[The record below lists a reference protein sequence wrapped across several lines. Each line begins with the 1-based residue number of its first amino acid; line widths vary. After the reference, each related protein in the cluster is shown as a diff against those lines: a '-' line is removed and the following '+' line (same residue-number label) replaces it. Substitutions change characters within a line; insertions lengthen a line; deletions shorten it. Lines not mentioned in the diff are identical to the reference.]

1 MIEELL
7 LGTLVLV
14 LKMMPLG
21 LPAAFLTLYAR
32 VCGWEV
38 HVGVAF
44 FFSYLFS
51 NMLFGLSMRYLG
63 PELTCWVCVYGI
75 LRCTYGPK

>member
-7 LGTLVLV
+7 YGTFLNLM
-14 LKMMPLG
+14 KMMPLG

-32 VCGWEV
+32 VCGWET

-44 FFSYLFS
+44 FFSFLFS
-51 NMLFGLSMRYLG
+51 ATFFSLSIRYLG
-63 PELTCWVCVYGI
+63 PELTCWVCVYGM
-75 LRCTYGPK
+75 LRCTYGP